1 MRPQDLPGYS
11 HALSLFTC
19 RIYRKRFRAV
29 IGLCFVMQTHPRL
42 RPYMRFLFVRPEIC
56 PLGDLLTPKIQL
68 SSDSA
73 SRRTPLPLAN
83 PSHCR
88 ADSGLS
94 PYRTCAHRAHIDS
107 RQAPNE
113 PAGLLILFICREIHP
128 FAQRCFAF
136 SIAFIQIQITIWVIK
151 LTSLLPLLAECG
163 FHNAKSSVAES
174 ATRCGVVCF
183 LAVQDEI
190 LKEIFLIYCVCAFF
204 IRVLGEN
211 LPVFIWKLFYFFLV
225 PRVVGEGFAVGF
237 CCRSPLHLSNS
248 AQK

>member
-1 MRPQDLPGYS
+1 MSNISLRLHGRYLRFGILS
-11 HALSLFTC
+11 HAAAPLRKPRGGFT
-19 RIYRKRFRAV
+19 
-29 IGLCFVMQTHPRL
+29 
-42 RPYMRFLFVRPEIC
+42 
-56 PLGDLLTPKIQL
+56 LTLQKI
-68 SSDSA
+68 D
-73 SRRTPLPLAN
+73 
-83 PSHCR
+83 
-88 ADSGLS
+88 
-94 PYRTCAHRAHIDS
+94 Y

>member
-1 MRPQDLPGYS
+1 MDHGVVDAQLPALLQSPVLEIRDAVGEA
-11 HALSLFTC
+11 HAQCQVAGGILVKEG
-19 RIYRKRFRAV
+19 IV
-29 IGLCFVMQTHPRL
+29 EQ
-42 RPYMRFLFVRPEIC
+42 
-56 PLGDLLTPKIQL
+56 
-68 SSDSA
+68 
-73 SRRTPLPLAN
+73 
-83 PSHCR
+83 
-88 ADSGLS
+88 
-94 PYRTCAHRAHIDS
+94 
-107 RQAPNE
+107 QAPNE